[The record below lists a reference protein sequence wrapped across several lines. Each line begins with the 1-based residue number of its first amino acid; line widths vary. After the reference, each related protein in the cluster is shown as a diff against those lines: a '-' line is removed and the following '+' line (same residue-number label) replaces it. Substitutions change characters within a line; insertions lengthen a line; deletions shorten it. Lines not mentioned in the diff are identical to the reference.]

1 MAREQGIVYY
11 GFLERDQARP
21 AQVTEA
27 PTAETSRK
35 YLVTNQT
42 AYRIGI
48 APKEANRDGSAG
60 PYFQLSLFGEREITE
75 EVARAYNFD
84 EWEQHG
90 LIKVEPANPH
100 MVSSTF
106 VKYGHDLWDTI
117 RSYLWKSPYVVLI
130 ILIGWVLP
138 FLTILALGLDDSEMD
153 PPNVAF
159 LGRTMQWLF
168 IGIVTTLPATLYV
181 IFGRLQLETVRV
193 KFNRDVLMLDPSIR
207 TTTEAGDKYKVL
219 FEDAHGLSGG
229 SRYRL
234 RGAALP
240 LVIATTLITLGWTLT
255 LLPIGVT
262 DVASTEPSKLMDL
275 FVPPARPMVF
285 GFLGAYFFSLN
296 MIFRRYVLG
305 DLTPKTFNHISVRLV
320 TTTILVWV
328 IAEIV
333 QIVSGGPAVEAWLLA
348 LAFVIGIVP
357 EAGTTYIQETARRRP
372 NLGIFSRNQNEEPD
386 IKIDEE
392 HPLINLEGIT
402 IYDRSR
408 FQEVGINNIENLAH
422 HNLIELLVRV
432 GVTTERIVD
441 LFDQAILYLHLG
453 LDKESLGWSRQVLRE
468 YGIRT
473 ATDLLIVYEKKPGLK
488 NLNLDSPHHSAN
500 VGSGADRFMS
510 YGKKAKSGDTGA
522 GIDETAGASAR
533 GAFDSP
539 DGAAVPT
546 KVETIY
552 AALQEHQW
560 VSHLRYWR
568 SFGNNGGKSAELSHF
583 LRFEINHDSDELLT
597 HACQS

>member
-1 MAREQGIVYY
+1 MAMAERIPYY
-11 GFLERDQARP
+11 GFMNRDHTRP
-21 AQVTEA
+21 QNVTEA
-27 PTAETSRK
+27 SLNGTNRR

-48 APKEANRDGSAG
+48 APKEADPDSSAAHH
-60 PYFQLSLFGEREITE
+60 FQLSLFGEREISE

-84 EWEQHG
+84 EWERHG
-90 LIKVEPANPH
+90 LIKVEPIDRRVDGN
-100 MVSSTF
+100 STF
-106 VKYGHDLWDTI
+106 VKYGHDVWETI

-138 FLTILALGLDDSEMD
+138 FLTILALGLDDSMID

-159 LGRTMQWLF
+159 LGRIMQWLF
-168 IGIVTTLPATLYV
+168 IGIAATLPATLYI

-207 TTTEAGDKYKVL
+207 TTTESHDKYRVL

-240 LVIATTLITLGWTLT
+240 LVIATILITLGWTLA
-255 LLPIGVT
+255 LLPIGAT
-262 DVASTEPSKLMDL
+262 DVAPTEPSKLMDL
-275 FVPPARPMVF
+275 FKPPARPMVF

-328 IAEIV
+328 ITEIV
-333 QIVSGGPAVEAWLLA
+333 QTVTGGPAVDAWLLA
-348 LAFVIGIVP
+348 LAFIIGIVP
-357 EAGTTYIQETARRRP
+357 EVGTAYLQETARRRP
-372 NLGIFSRNQNEEPD
+372 NLGIFTRKQSEEPD

-402 IYDRSR
+402 IYDRAR

-422 HNLIELLVRV
+422 HNLIELLARV

-453 LDKESLGWSRQVLRE
+453 LDKESLGRSRQVLRE

-473 ATDLLIVYEKKPGLK
+473 ATDLLIVYDKEPGLR
-488 NLNLDSPHHSAN
+488 NLSLDWHEQQSIRN
-500 VGSGADRFMS
+500 GNQADQFHLE
-510 YGKKAKSGDTGA
+510 GKKVIAADA
-522 GIDETAGASAR
+522 GTVAGQTAGASVNR
-533 GAFDSP
+533 VPESP

-546 KVETIY
+546 KIETIY
-552 AALQEHQW
+552 AAINEHQW

-568 SFGNNGGKSAELSHF
+568 SFGNNGGKTADLNRF
-583 LRFEINHDSDELLT
+583 LRFEPNRDL
-597 HACQS
+597 ANC